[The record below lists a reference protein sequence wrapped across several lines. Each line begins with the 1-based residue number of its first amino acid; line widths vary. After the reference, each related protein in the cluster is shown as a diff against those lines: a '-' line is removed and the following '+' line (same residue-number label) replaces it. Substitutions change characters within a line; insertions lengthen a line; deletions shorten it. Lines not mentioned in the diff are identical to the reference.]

1 MTRVIAVDACA
12 PEPALLDEAAAVLH
26 RGGLVA
32 FPTESFYG
40 LGADALDEAA
50 VARVFS
56 AKGRPETRPILVLVD
71 SIAMAGRLAAD
82 LPDRVRALM
91 ARHWPGPLTL
101 VLTAGPHVPAA
112 LTAGSGT
119 VGVRMPGHA
128 VALALVR
135 AAGRPVTAPSANPSG
150 APPPTTAAA
159 VRTYFAGVVDL
170 IVDGG
175 PTAGGTGSTV
185 ADCTTWPPRIL
196 RAGPIELGP

>member
-40 LGADALDEAA
+40 LGADALAAPA

-56 AKGRPETRPILVLVD
+56 VKGRPEARPVLVLVD

-82 LPDRVRALM
+82 LLDGVRALM
-91 ARHWPGPLTL
+91 AQHWPGPLTL
-101 VLTAGPHVPAA
+101 VLTARPHVPAA

-119 VGVRMPGHA
+119 IGVRMPGHA
-128 VALALVR
+128 SPGMRRGRR
-135 AAGRPVTAPSANPSG
+135 AH
-150 APPPTTAAA
+150 
-159 VRTYFAGVVDL
+159 
-170 IVDGG
+170 
-175 PTAGGTGSTV
+175 
-185 ADCTTWPPRIL
+185 DC
-196 RAGPIELGP
+196 